1 MANQINLMIDSQDL
15 LSAGKQMAE
24 PYSPL
29 SPFRLADAGAAS
41 RKLPT
46 HIAAGDGKLR
56 PEFLPAFQTLAQAA
70 SMGACVF
77 LRADALLDISFYY
90 PDADA
95 KPAVSLSMA
104 DDGIKLQSPPNLD
117 SVLEWLGLYIGDSLL
132 RTCALDADLPIAD
145 AHIFFGVLD
154 AGRRQTFSEMGG
166 ARTVTDT
173 IPLTGIVSALE
184 QELDDFQWLAPH
196 FAESFSIAP
205 VSEMEVKQGL
215 QRLAQKGYL
224 QFSGDFVVPAD
235 ALLDLISDFLLVNG
249 HLRLRSAAPGHG
261 DPLTATELRG
271 VQGASSALLLWTDD
285 GQSVHLMGASP
296 AQMMVIIRD
305 MLADP
310 NAPSE
315 EPVTAMAAEP
325 SVGYDQIVVD
335 ETVKGRKKKPGRR
348 ERKQRAGKKRRWWVI
363 PLVVAAVILILF
375 FFMWFFAFI

>member
-1 MANQINLMIDSQDL
+1 MTE
-15 LSAGKQMAE
+15 LSAVNH
-24 PYSPL
+24 PRILVS
-29 SPFRLADAGAAS
+29 
-41 RKLPT
+41 
-46 HIAAGDGKLR
+46 GDGTLR
-56 PEFLPAFQTLAQAA
+56 AEVLPAFQTLAQAE
-70 SMGACVF
+70 SMGNCVF
-77 LRADALLDISFYY
+77 MHADALLDISFYY
-90 PDADA
+90 PGADA

-117 SVLEWLGLYIGDSLL
+117 SILEWMKLYIGDSLL

-145 AHIFFGVLD
+145 AHVFFGVLD

-196 FAESFSIAP
+196 FAETFSLAP

-261 DPLTATELRG
+261 DQLTATELRG
-271 VQGASSALLLWTDD
+271 VQGGGNAMLLWTDD
-285 GQSVHLMGASP
+285 GTSVHLMGASP
-296 AQMMVIIRD
+296 AQMMVIIHD

-315 EPVTAMAAEP
+315 EPITAMAAEP
-325 SVGYDQIVVD
+325 AVGYDQIVVD
-335 ETVKGRKKKPGRR
+335 ETVKGGKRSVGGENKNSA
-348 ERKQRAGKKRRWWVI
+348 RARSGVGGSSR
-363 PLVVAAVILILF
+363 LY
-375 FFMWFFAFI
+375 